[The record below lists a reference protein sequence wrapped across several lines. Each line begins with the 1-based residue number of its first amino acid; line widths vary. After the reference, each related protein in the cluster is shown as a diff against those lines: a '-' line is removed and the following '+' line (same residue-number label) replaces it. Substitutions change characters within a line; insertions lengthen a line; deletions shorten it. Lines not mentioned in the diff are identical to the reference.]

1 MNEYRKWKWYEILAF
16 LPHISCWCAK
26 VYACQCCVCLPR
38 NHSETPIKHQN
49 VLHSLLINNSLSFFQ
64 YHSSPCE
71 NWPLPPIPQKKKTT
85 NIEGQDFIDLPSID
99 VYISLYFYVLC
110 LWKWLYSLLQQF
122 LYFVLYYIS
131 FLQFHLFFKAFMSY
145 FYTWFC
151 IKMPMADV

>member
-71 NWPLPPIPQKKKTT
+71 NWPLPPIPQKKKDNKHWRTGFHWFAIYWCLHISIFLCFMFVKMT
-85 NIEGQDFIDLPSID
+85 LFSFAAIFI
-99 VYISLYFYVLC
+99 FC
-110 LWKWLYSLLQQF
+110 TLLHIF
-122 LYFVLYYIS
+122 FTVPFV
-131 FLQFHLFFKAFMSY
+131 F
-145 FYTWFC
+145 
-151 IKMPMADV
+151 